1 MLISEL
7 LITNEMMEQAIEKK
21 WDQIGGCV
29 KAFMAETHAELWRQV
44 QLLIEKER
52 LREHETCKIKAAEEE
67 IVAPPL
73 KKTRGRKLKKY
84 LSIPSLRMLHR
95 NLNQAH
101 QKI

>member
-1 MLISEL
+1 
-7 LITNEMMEQAIEKK
+7 MEQAIEKK
-21 WDQIGGCV
+21 WDQIGGWV
-29 KAFMAETHAELWRQV
+29 KAIMAETRAELWRQV

-52 LREHETCKIKAAEEE
+52 LREHEACKIKAAEEE
-67 IVAPPL
+67 IVAPPS
-73 KKTRGRKLKKY
+73 KKTRERKLKKH